1 MASRI
6 SPGRAPGTAPAKPQA
21 PADHVQEFNVR
32 MPVRNAKKKYHIMKF
47 NASLNI
53 DPTKWSQVR
62 MVRENNK
69 KEYKGWEEDQ
79 PKQGAGSEFG
89 REQREEARR
98 KKYGINA
105 RKYNPDAQPW
115 LMRIGSKKEGKQY
128 KGIREGGVSDNTTYY
143 VFTHAADGAFEA
155 HPVTEWYN
163 FTPRATYKTL
173 NAEEAEEKFAERG
186 KILNHFALMVNKK
199 LRPDQDQGEDDDL
212 DGVDGKKGKKGAK
225 AKKDLK
231 ISDLDDWVESG
242 DELDSDDEKGGKS
255 DDDDDDKGKKKGK
268 DSKKKKKKSKED
280 VELEGFEDS
289 DDGDGEG
296 REVDYMSDESSESET
311 EMQENAK
318 VKGVEADEGLSKM
331 LDSDSSEDEDEKKD
345 EDKDKDDVDEDG
357 KKKKKKKK
365 DGADDKDGDSDDDGG
380 GKGKGGKKKGGSKN
394 SSRSVSP
401 SPDGDQEG
409 GKEKANRAE
418 KRKAMVDNILDPNLE
433 SASKKSRLDTFG
445 SAPSSSGNVDASI
458 EEDVRRYLA
467 RKQMTTTELLK
478 KFKSKKTGLSKDELM
493 SQLVEALRK
502 INPQKKKSKGV
513 MYLYIKQ

>member
-1 MASRI
+1 MATRV
-6 SPGRAPGTAPAKPQA
+6 SPGRPVAGPAKTPA
-21 PADHVQEFNVR
+21 PEAVQEFNVR

-47 NASLNI
+47 NNSLKI
-53 DPTKWSQVR
+53 DPTKWTQVR

-69 KEYKGWEEDQ
+69 KEYKGFEEEM
-79 PKQGAGSEFG
+79 PETGAGSEFG
-89 REQREEARR
+89 RKQREEARR

-105 RKYNPDAQPW
+105 KKYNPDAQPW

-128 KGIREGGVSDNTTYY
+128 KGIREGGVSENTAFY

-173 NAEEAEEKFAERG
+173 NSEEAEERFAERG

-199 LRPDQDQGEDDDL
+199 LRPDQDQGDDEDL
-212 DGVDGKKGKKGAK
+212 DGEGGKKGKKGAQ

-231 ISDLDDWVESG
+231 ISDLDDWIESG
-242 DELDSDDEKGGKS
+242 DELDSEGDGDKDDDS
-255 DDDDDDKGKKKGK
+255 DDDGPKGKGKGNKKNK
-268 DSKKKKKKSKED
+268 DAKKKKKKSKED
-280 VELEGFEDS
+280 VDLEGNEDS

-311 EMQENAK
+311 EMEEKAK
-318 VKGVEADEGLSKM
+318 VKGVDADEGLSKM
-331 LDSDSSEDEDEKKD
+331 LDSDSSSEDEEKKD
-345 EDKDKDDVDEDG
+345 DKDKDDDEDETG

-365 DGADDKDGDSDDDGG
+365 DTADDGDSDD
-380 GKGKGGKKKGGSKN
+380 GGKKKKKAGSKN
-394 SSRSVSP
+394 SSRGG
-401 SPDGDQEG
+401 SPDRQDPADA
-409 GKEKANRAE
+409 EKNQRAE
-418 KRKAMVDNILDPNLE
+418 KRKAMVDNILDP
-433 SASKKSRLDTFG
+433 SMDPAAKKSRLDTFG
-445 SAPSSSGNVDASI
+445 AATTSSGNVDASI

-493 SQLVEALRK
+493 QQLVEALRK

-513 MYLYIKQ
+513 MYLYLKTDQQR